1 MTGLAVAASTLEHL
15 PLPLGTVNDLDEE
28 LVAVEQ
34 LTAGLVAG
42 TGAGEELLGRM
53 QLWRTETIEHARAGL
68 QRIQHTLRAT
78 AADIRAA
85 NTSSPP
91 ATPLSAEPWRAVTL
105 ANVTRRRHQHKD
117 IEAGLRK
124 IEELGYGVEQRR
136 NGHFHAHCPC
146 GDCPTVIVASTPRN
160 ATAALGQLRRVAAR
174 GCHTRRSAP

>member
-1 MTGLAVAASTLEHL
+1 MTGLAVAASKLEHL
-15 PLPLGTVNDLDEE
+15 PLPFSTVDDLDAE

-34 LTAGLVAG
+34 LAAGVAAG

-53 QLWRTETIEHARAGL
+53 QLWRTETIEHTRAGL
-68 QRIQHTLRAT
+68 RRIQHAMHAT

-85 NTSSPP
+85 TTPTPP
-91 ATPLSAEPWRAVTL
+91 ATSPVATPWRAVTL
-105 ANVTRRRHQHKD
+105 AKGTRRRHQHKD

-124 IEELGYGVEQRR
+124 IEELGYGVEQRS

-174 GCHTRRSAP
+174 GCHTRRPAP